1 MVKYI
6 FKRIGAGIV
15 SLFVLITITFFLLHI
30 IPGGPFSPA
39 ENRNVP
45 PQILEKIT
53 EQYGLNDP
61 IPEQYVRYLKNL
73 AQGNLGTSFKKQ
85 DTTVNELIAQGFP
98 VSAKVGLWGVLI
110 SLAIGVPLGVV
121 AAVKRGKWPDGA
133 AMVFATIG
141 VSVPS
146 FVICVLMMYF
156 FCEKVEDFPILWIDF
171 LETLY
176 LTGILYGIFPDCL
189 HYETDA
195 FFHAGNHASGLY
207 PDRAGKRRAGICC
220 NWQVCHEKFPAA
232 HYYLCRPYGSGPF
245 NRYVYY
251 RKDVFRTWPGK
262 IFRNGHQRQRL
273 FGNPGSDFV
282 CRSVNYRCQHH
293 CRHYVCPD

>member
-98 VSAKVGLWGVLI
+98 VSAKVGFWGVLI

-156 FCEKVEDFPILWIDF
+156 FCEKWKTFPSYGLTSWKHYILPVFCMAFSQIAYI
-171 LETLY
+171 TQ
-176 LTGILYGIFPDCL
+176 
-189 HYETDA
+189 TDA

-207 PDRAGKRRAGICC
+207 PDGAGKRRAGIYS
-220 NWQVCHEKFPAA
+220 NRQVCHEKFPAA
-232 HYYLCRPYGSGPF
+232 HYYLCRSYGSGPF

-251 RKDVFRTWPGK
+251 
-262 IFRNGHQRQRL
+262 
-273 FGNPGSDFV
+273 
-282 CRSVNYRCQHH
+282 
-293 CRHYVCPD
+293 